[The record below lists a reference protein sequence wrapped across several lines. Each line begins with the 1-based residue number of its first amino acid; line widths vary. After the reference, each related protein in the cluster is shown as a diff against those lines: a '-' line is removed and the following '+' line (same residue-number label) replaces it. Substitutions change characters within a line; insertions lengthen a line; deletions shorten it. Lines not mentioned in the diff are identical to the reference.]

1 MTDKQERHLERR
13 KNKQLT
19 QIQAEEIKMEKK
31 KIEAMDNEDWDG
43 SDIEINEQDLDKESE
58 NDSFDSQ
65 GEEDA
70 DQKAKNITR
79 KTVKLLGQ

>member
-1 MTDKQERHLERR
+1 
-13 KNKQLT
+13 
-19 QIQAEEIKMEKK
+19 MEKK

-65 GEEDA
+65 GEEDIA
-70 DQKAKNITR
+70 QKTKNITR